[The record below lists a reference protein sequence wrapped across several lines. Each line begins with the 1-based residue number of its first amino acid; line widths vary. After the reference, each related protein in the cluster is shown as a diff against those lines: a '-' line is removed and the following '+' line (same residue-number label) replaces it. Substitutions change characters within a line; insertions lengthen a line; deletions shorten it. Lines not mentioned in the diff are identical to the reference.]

1 MATWQAGFAIIP
13 TGRFPAEYRD
23 RLDAIAPRYTSWS
36 SDILAWGVEDGD
48 RVEIYHENGQP
59 VDGSIR
65 IDLREPDARFIRAI
79 LEFVRSAGFGLEDE
93 LGRWIEPVEGEFML
107 ALRGSRAYRFVENPE
122 LFFRR
127 LELGGLDDA

>member
-13 TGRFPAEYRD
+13 TGPFPVEYRE
-23 RLDAIAPRYTSWS
+23 RLDAIAPRYASWS
-36 SDILAWGVEDGD
+36 PDILAWGAEDGH
-48 RVEIYHENGQP
+48 RLEICHENAQP

-65 IDLREPDARFIRAI
+65 IDLREPDTRFVRAI
-79 LEFVRSAGFGLEDE
+79 LEFVRFAGFGLEDE
-93 LGRWIEPVEGEFML
+93 LGRWVEPVEGEFML

-127 LELGGLDDA
+127 LTLGGLDDV